1 MQTGLPG
8 ESLHIPAPRQ
18 MGGYVLF
25 LDYDGCLHPHPVHEK
40 PGYGPFLV
48 GFPGHK
54 LFEHAPLLESVLE
67 PYPNLKIVLSTSW
80 VRRYRGSLRRTS
92 RWLPPGL
99 RARVVGATYHSRMH
113 SPDFLEASRGMQ
125 IWSDV
130 LRRKPK
136 AWLAV
141 DDDDEGWPP
150 WCRDNL
156 VRTDE
161 VLGISRPD
169 VLAELKAK
177 LAAMYA

>member
-1 MQTGLPG
+1 MLTGLPG
-8 ESLHIPAPRQ
+8 ESLYIPAPRWT
-18 MGGYVLF
+18 GGYALF
-25 LDYDGCLHPHPVHEK
+25 LDFDGCLHPHQVFEK
-40 PGYGPFLV
+40 PGSGPFLV

-54 LFEHAPLLESVLE
+54 LFENAALLEELLL
-67 PYPNLKIVLSTSW
+67 PYPDLRIVLSTSW

-99 RARVVGATYHSRMH
+99 RARVVGATFHSRMH
-113 SPDFLEASRGMQ
+113 SPDFLSASRGMQ

-136 AWLAV
+136 AWLAL
-141 DDDDEGWPP
+141 DDDDRDWPP
-150 WCRDNL
+150 WCLDHL

-161 VLGISRPD
+161 VLGINEPR
-169 VLAELKAK
+169 VLAELRAK